1 MKILQKEIQ
10 HFAEQLEVPPNTIDK
25 DYVIGHFLNGLFE
38 QQWAKEKILF
48 KGGTCLKKCY
58 FENYRFSEDIDLT
71 ISDKKFKLTK
81 AGIVD
86 VCNNISAKTDILF
99 NLITFDEVFFKN
111 HFVGWDIKI
120 CFWGAN
126 HRRNEVPVFREHC
139 HSFIESDARNHEVQL
154 LASETRDIIHP
165 YSDKQFITSQAT
177 CYSIPEILSE
187 KMRSLL
193 QRNRGE
199 ARDYYD
205 LWYIKNNISDIN
217 WNIVKEVF
225 LEKCNFKNISF
236 KNPDDFFQED
246 RIMQANNSW
255 EHRLKHQLPKG
266 MWIESNNSINEL
278 KRFFTELF

>member
-1 MKILQKEIQ
+1 
-10 HFAEQLEVPPNTIDK
+10 
-25 DYVIGHFLNGLFE
+25 
-38 QQWAKEKILF
+38 
-48 KGGTCLKKCY
+48 
-58 FENYRFSEDIDLT
+58 
-71 ISDKKFKLTK
+71 
-81 AGIVD
+81 
-86 VCNNISAKTDILF
+86 
-99 NLITFDEVFFKN
+99 
-111 HFVGWDIKI
+111 
-120 CFWGAN
+120 
-126 HRRNEVPVFREHC
+126 
-139 HSFIESDARNHEVQL
+139 
-154 LASETRDIIHP
+154 
-165 YSDKQFITSQAT
+165 
-177 CYSIPEILSE
+177 
-187 KMRSLL
+187 MRSLL

>member
-99 NLITFDEVFFKN
+99 NLITFDEVFF
-111 HFVGWDIKI
+111 
-120 CFWGAN
+120 
-126 HRRNEVPVFREHC
+126 
-139 HSFIESDARNHEVQL
+139 
-154 LASETRDIIHP
+154 
-165 YSDKQFITSQAT
+165 
-177 CYSIPEILSE
+177 
-187 KMRSLL
+187 
-193 QRNRGE
+193 
-199 ARDYYD
+199 
-205 LWYIKNNISDIN
+205 
-217 WNIVKEVF
+217 
-225 LEKCNFKNISF
+225 
-236 KNPDDFFQED
+236 
-246 RIMQANNSW
+246 
-255 EHRLKHQLPKG
+255 
-266 MWIESNNSINEL
+266 
-278 KRFFTELF
+278 

>member
-205 LWYIKNNISDIN
+205 LWYIKNNISDII
-217 WNIVKEVF
+217 WTIVKEVF